1 MQRVQYEMQIK
12 TPQPTAD
19 QTENINLFHWQ
30 FQTLSQNIS
39 ISVCLRL
46 WNTC

>member
-1 MQRVQYEMQIK
+1 LE
-12 TPQPTAD
+12 PAAD

-30 FQTLSQNIS
+30 FQTLSQNIF